1 MQGLHLLRP
10 IYHFLFRGQLRLTIF
25 FAELRDRILRD
36 PAQEPALPP
45 ASLRY
50 LVSESISRRVFE
62 EIGSASAE
70 NLRALLAKHGRP
82 LSTFE
87 KVLDFGCG
95 CGRTLRWFAAESRS
109 VQFYGADTNLA
120 AIEWCR
126 RHLKFATF
134 VVNKRLPP
142 LPFPEGA
149 FDLVY
154 SISVFTH
161 LDEPDFMAWLEEIR
175 RVLRPGGLLVLTLHG
190 QGTHRALQPR
200 EVEFLKV
207 HGFLFK
213 RSSELTGILPEWYH
227 TAFHAE
233 HFARASVG
241 KYLSVREYIPEG
253 FGFHDVL
260 IAER

>member
-1 MQGLHLLRP
+1 MLIRDLLRP
-10 IYHFLFRGQLRLTIF
+10 IYHFLFRGQLRLAIF

-36 PAQEPALPP
+36 PTQEPALPP

-50 LVSESISRRVFE
+50 LVSESISIRTFE
-62 EIGSASAE
+62 EVGSASAK
-70 NLRALLAKHGRP
+70 NLQSLLAKYGRP

-95 CGRTLRWFAAESRS
+95 CGRTLRWFAAEPLS
-109 VQFYGADTNLA
+109 VKFYGTDTNMA

-134 VVNKRLPP
+134 VVNERLPP
-142 LPFPEGA
+142 LPFPEST

-161 LDEPDFMAWLEEIR
+161 LDEPDFLAWIEEIK

-190 QGTHRALQPR
+190 RGTHRALQTQ
-200 EVEFLKV
+200 EVEFLQA

-213 RSSELTGILPEWYH
+213 RSSKLTGILPEWYH

-241 KYLSVREYIPEG
+241 KYLAVREYIPEG